1 MRKPGQFRAGH
12 KVRHRNSPPS
22 SRAETIQSVFWTPR
36 GEIIY
41 LCRGLGRVGPFYS
54 KDYELV
60 KEVQRGKQGGQAASN
75 S

>member
-22 SRAETIQSVFWTPR
+22 SRAEPIQSVYWTPR
-36 GEIIY
+36 GELIY
-41 LCRGLGRVGPFYS
+41 LSRGLGWVGPVDS

-60 KEVQRGKQGGQAASN
+60 KEVQRG
-75 S
+75 

>member
-1 MRKPGQFRAGH
+1 MRKPGQFRAGL
-12 KVRHRNSPPS
+12 KVRHRNSPRS
-22 SRAETIQSVFWTPR
+22 SRAETIQSVYWTPR

-41 LCRGLGRVGPFYS
+41 LSRGLGRVGPFYS

-60 KEVQRGKQGGQAASN
+60 KEVQKHGPHAASN

>member
-1 MRKPGQFRAGH
+1 MRKPWQFRAGH
-12 KVRHRNSPPS
+12 KVRHRNSPHY
-22 SRAETIQSVFWTPR
+22 RVETIQSVYWTPR

-41 LCRGLGRVGPFYS
+41 LSRGLGRVGPFYS

-60 KEVQRGKQGGQAASN
+60 KGVKHGPHAASN

>member
-1 MRKPGQFRAGH
+1 MRKPGQFRAGL

-22 SRAETIQSVFWTPR
+22 SRAETIQSVYWTPR

-41 LCRGLGRVGPFYS
+41 LSRGLGRVGPFYS

-60 KEVQRGKQGGQAASN
+60 KGVQHGPHAASN

>member
-12 KVRHRNSPPS
+12 KVRHRNSPSS

-41 LCRGLGRVGPFYS
+41 LSRGLGRIGPFYS
-54 KDYELV
+54 KDYERV
-60 KEVQRGKQGGQAASN
+60 KEVKHG
-75 S
+75 

>member
-1 MRKPGQFRAGH
+1 MRKPGQFRAGL

-22 SRAETIQSVFWTPR
+22 SRAETIQSVYWTPR

-41 LCRGLGRVGPFYS
+41 LSRGLGRVGPFYS
-54 KDYELV
+54 RDYERV
-60 KEVQRGKQGGQAASN
+60 EGVQHGSSPDASN

>member
-12 KVRHRNSPPS
+12 KVRHRDSPPS
-22 SRAETIQSVFWTPR
+22 SRAETIQSVYWTPR

-41 LCRGLGRVGPFYS
+41 LSRGLGRVGPFYS

-60 KEVQRGKQGGQAASN
+60 KEAMKHD
-75 S
+75 